1 MPAPPVS
8 NVAVLGAGLI
18 GLDLVDKI
26 RRSPRLRCGL
36 VVGHDRPT
44 VALRRAAELGCPT
57 TTGGASAL
65 TAAGPFDVVFDATTA
80 AAHTRHYP
88 DLAQA
93 ARLVVDLTPS
103 GLGTA
108 VVPAVNGPAAL
119 TEAHLNLISCGG
131 QASIP
136 VLHAITRHW
145 RPDYIEVVTTV
156 ASATAGRATRLNLDE
171 YITTTQAA
179 IRHFTGAAA
188 VKVLVNVSPARPAPP
203 FRVAMTLHG
212 AALNTAHAQTAAAQ
226 AAEHVQHFAPGFTIT
241 STTANGRGL
250 TVAAEVT
257 ARGGRLP
264 HHAGNLHLINAA
276 AVLLAEQ
283 YTTAQGR

>member
-1 MPAPPVS
+1 MPEQPVS

-57 TTGGASAL
+57 TTGGARAL
-65 TAAGPFDVVFDATTA
+65 ATAGPFDIIFDATTA
-80 AAHTRHYP
+80 AAHIRHYT
-88 DLAQA
+88 DLAQTA
-93 ARLVVDLTPS
+93 PLVVDLTPS

-136 VLHAITRHW
+136 ILHAVTRH
-145 RPDYIEVVTTV
+145 RCPEYIEVVTTV

-179 IRHFTGAAA
+179 IRHFTGAAD
-188 VKVLVNVSPARPAPP
+188 VKVLVNISPARPAPP
-203 FRVAMTLHG
+203 FRVAMTIQG
-212 AALNTAHAQTAAAQ
+212 TALDTARAQAAAAQ
-226 AAEHVQHFAPGFTIT
+226 AAEHVQHFAPGFAII
-241 STTANGRGL
+241 STAATGRDL

-257 ARGGRLP
+257 AHGGRLP